1 MDQGPWPKAFQNCR
15 STRQAELAAIEPAHK
30 VCRWLGNTEKIFQE
44 HYDQETDEEFEK
56 AVKNRHFPKSD
67 ARPKPAA
74 ELLDLEVMQK
84 LMTQFGEVLGEDKKK
99 VLSEIREIITFPES
113 SQD

>member
-1 MDQGPWPKAFQNCR
+1 MAESLPELPINASDRTGSDRTGPQGMPMAGKLREDLPRALLPGDGRRVRKGG
-15 STRQAELAAIEPAHK
+15 E
-30 VCRWLGNTEKIFQE
+30 
-44 HYDQETDEEFEK
+44 
-56 AVKNRHFPKSD
+56 NRHFPKSD